1 MREIKFRAWHT
12 GNKVM
17 FSPEEMGA
25 DQLTIMPDGRG
36 FINVSGADTHLSEFM
51 THMIPMQYTGLKD
64 KNGKEIYEGDIL
76 EHRWINTGLL
86 SPVEHISRGVITHVP
101 KDGLGFIVAGFAC
114 KCHDNS
120 FMSFGGW
127 DKSCEVIGNIYE
139 NPELLKVEK

>member
-64 KNGKEIYEGDIL
+64 KNGKEIYEGDIFKVT
-76 EHRWINTGLL
+76 ESPEEINTVEFYEGQYILEEHGLSL
-86 SPVEHISRGVITHVP
+86 SDWAWSG
-101 KDGLGFIVAGFAC
+101 
-114 KCHDNS
+114 
-120 FMSFGGW
+120 
-127 DKSCEVIGNIYE
+127 EVIGNIYE